1 MLGAGTMGAQIAA
14 HFANAGIP
22 ALLLD
27 LDAATARAGLDR
39 VRKLRPDPFFTP
51 DRSGLVTA
59 GGLDKDLGRI
69 AESDWVIEAIVE
81 QLDAKRE
88 LLARVDAA
96 RRPGTI
102 VSSNTSGIPIHVLG
116 EGRSEDF
123 RRHWLGTHFFNPPR
137 YLRLL
142 EVIPTQDTDSAV
154 VNTVRQFADLH
165 LGKGVVIANDT
176 PNFIAQSCGAVR
188 RASNDRRSGVGRLFG
203 GRSRRHHRA
212 RHRPAEECDVQ
223 DDGHRRPGR
232 VDARASQPAR
242 PAARE
247 TRDAFTPPAL
257 LERMVEGGLIGEK
270 AGSGFYKRV
279 KDSGRR
285 LDRSSQSIRSR
296 WSTVPARLHCR
307 PWTRSKSIAD
317 AAQRTRLLFEGKDR
331 VGEFLRSTLAPT
343 LVYAARIAPEV
354 AQSIDDVDW
363 ALKWGFGWELG
374 PFETIDAIGV
384 ARVVAALPDTA
395 RSVADLPPLLAEV
408 LDAGNERVRPS
419 PLEPRAPE
427 LMLLGRQKARRSPLK
442 TNTGASIV
450 DLGDGVLAVEFHSK
464 MNTIGGDT
472 LQMLTAGVAEA
483 ERNGVAL
490 VVGNE
495 AVNFSAGA
503 NLMLLLLEA
512 QEGNWEDVDLMVRS
526 FQAST
531 GALRYARIPVVVA
544 PAGLALGGGCEVVLH
559 GDRVQASAETYLGL
573 VEVGVGLI
581 PAAGGTKEMLAR
593 ATEALPPRAE
603 LLPAVQRVFET
614 IGRAKVSTS
623 AHDAR
628 AIGYL
633 RDVDGVS
640 MNRERVMWDA
650 KAVALDLV
658 RARYQPPIR
667 RTAVRVGGD
676 GVRAALELGVHLA
689 HRSGRIS
696 EYDVVIG
703 RALAGVLAGGAVPHE
718 TTVSEQ
724 HLLDLEREAFLRLCG
739 EQKTLERIQ
748 HTLKTGKPL
757 RN

>member
-1 MLGAGTMGAQIAA
+1 MGAQIAA

-27 LDAATARAGLDR
+27 LDAATARAGLER

-51 DRSGLVTA
+51 ERSGLVTTA
-59 GGLDKDLGRI
+59 GLDKDLGRI

-81 QLDAKRE
+81 RLDAKRE

-142 EVIPTQDTDSAV
+142 EVIPTPDTDSAV

-176 PNFIAQSCGAVR
+176 PNFIANHVA
-188 RASNDRRSGVGRLFG
+188 LFG
-203 GRSRRHHRA
+203 VLRMIDAVASGGYSV
-212 RHRPAEECDVQ
+212 AE
-223 DDGHRRPGR
+223 
-232 VDARASQPAR
+232 VDAITGPAIGRPRSATFRTMDIAGLDVLTLVLRNLHDRLPAS
-242 PAARE
+242 

-279 KDSGRR
+279 KNSDGDSIILAIDPVTLEYRPSQVALPS
-285 LDRSSQSIRSR
+285 LDA
-296 WSTVPARLHCR
+296 VKA
-307 PWTRSKSIAD
+307 IAD

-384 ARVVAALPDTA
+384 GRVVAALPDTA
-395 RSVADLPPLLAEV
+395 RSVADLPPLLAEA